1 MRPYTSTSPG
11 SLATPGA
18 TRLSLFDVGG
28 IHERSVSTVLAAILA
43 ASTRPATEILGHL
56 SGAPLAV
63 KVLAS
68 GERPMTDTEHYRLGV
83 FDVAS
88 CRWRTS
94 LLAAADGTV
103 AAGVWLLWLPDRLPE
118 AARQALDDGTE
129 PAGRILGPLGMRRTD
144 RRALATAGIEEIT
157 GAPAAVRSSAILEIG
172 GRPVAI
178 AEENITVDFCAR
190 LTRAAS

>member
-1 MRPYTSTSPG
+1 MRSFTTNSPNA
-11 SLATPGA
+11 LAPPGA
-18 TRLSLFDVGG
+18 TRLALLLDVG

-56 SGAPLAV
+56 SGSPLSV

-68 GERPMTDTEHYRLGV
+68 GERLMTDAEQYRLGV

-94 LLAAADGTV
+94 LLVTADGTV

-118 AARQALDDGTE
+118 SARQALDDGTE

-157 GAPAAVRSSAILEIG
+157 GAPAAVRSSAVLEIG
-172 GRPVAI
+172 GHPVAI
-178 AEENITVDFCAR
+178 AEENVTLQFAAS